1 MKEERKNKLIEVLKM
16 MAPGTLL
23 REGLDNILRAKTGG
37 LVVLDDSKEILS
49 ITDGGFKIN
58 AEYTP
63 SYLYELAKMDG
74 AIIVSKN
81 LKTIL
86 LANTQLLPSSSINT
100 YETGTRHRTAQRVAR
115 QTGTTVIAISQ
126 RRNIISVYKG
136 DFKYILRESA
146 EVLAKA
152 NQALHTLEKYTSV
165 FDRSLT
171 NLNIIEISGTVT
183 LFDITVIV
191 QKIELMK
198 RIIKEIEIYIY
209 ELGNEGRLL
218 EMQLNELVKDTEEE
232 ADYILKD
239 YCETEDNYKNVY
251 KNLSKLTE
259 KELVELN
266 NIAKILGYSNQSLTE
281 KIVYPKGYRVLNK
294 IYRIPA
300 SVIDNIIKDFKELR
314 FVLDATVEDL
324 DSVEGIG
331 EVRAK
336 FIREWLNKFK
346 EQYHIEKEI

>member
-183 LFDITVIV
+183 LFDITVII

-218 EMQLNELVKDTEEE
+218 EMQLKELVKDTEEE

-259 KELVELN
+259 KELMELN
-266 NIAKILGYSNQSLTE
+266 NIAKILGYSNQALTE

-314 FVLDATVEDL
+314 FVLDASVEDL

>member
-183 LFDITVIV
+183 LFDITVII

-259 KELVELN
+259 KELMELN
-266 NIAKILGYSNQSLTE
+266 NIAKILGYSNQALTE

-314 FVLDATVEDL
+314 FVLDASVEDL

>member
-183 LFDITVIV
+183 LFDITVII

-218 EMQLNELVKDTEEE
+218 EMQLKELVKDTEEE

-259 KELVELN
+259 KELMELN
-266 NIAKILGYSNQSLTE
+266 NIAKILGYSNQALTE

-300 SVIDNIIKDFKELR
+300 SVIENIIKDFKELR
-314 FVLDATVEDL
+314 FVLDASVEDL